1 MKNRISPLRIISHSA
16 GQRQGV
22 SNLNVILIRSASMV
36 PQVKTILYTT
46 ALGSHT
52 RPVFRFTVGL
62 AQQLG
67 ARIVLLHVVEPLSNS
82 VRFLI
87 DSYLQPDAAE
97 HLHQQSSQGLLEKI
111 HKRLEAFCQEELG
124 ATLEQTEVIAEIRV
138 ASGLAYEVILHEA
151 DQQKADLIIM
161 GVHTGQLRADLLGST
176 SRRVTLLSKRP
187 VLIVPV
193 TDSPDNEWAKP
204 LI

>member
-1 MKNRISPLRIISHSA
+1 
-16 GQRQGV
+16 
-22 SNLNVILIRSASMV
+22 MV

-62 AQQLG
+62 AKQLG

-87 DSYLQPDAAE
+87 DSYLKPDAAQD
-97 HLHQQSSQGLLEKI
+97 LHHQATEGLLEKI
-111 HKRLEAFCQEELG
+111 HQRLEAFCQEELG
-124 ATLEQTEVIAEIRV
+124 ATLEQTETISEIRV
-138 ASGLAYEVILHEA
+138 VSGLACEVILYEA
-151 DQQKADLIIM
+151 DQRNADMIVM
-161 GVHTGQLRADLLGST
+161 GTHTGHMHTDLLGST

-193 TDSPDNEWAKP
+193 ADSPDNEWAKP

>member
-1 MKNRISPLRIISHSA
+1 
-16 GQRQGV
+16 
-22 SNLNVILIRSASMV
+22 MV
-36 PQVKTILYTT
+36 PEVKTILYTT

-62 AQQLG
+62 AKQLG
-67 ARIVLLHVVEPLSNS
+67 AHIVLLHVVEPLSSS

-87 DSYLQPDAAE
+87 DSYLKPDAAKD
-97 HLHQQSSQGLLEKI
+97 LHHQATAGLLEKI
-111 HKRLEAFCQEELG
+111 HQRLEAFCQEELG
-124 ATLEQTEVIAEIRV
+124 STLEQTETISEIRV
-138 ASGLAYEVILHEA
+138 VSGLPCEAILYEA
-151 DQQKADLIIM
+151 DQRNADMIVM
-161 GVHTGQLRADLLGST
+161 GAHTGHVHTDLLGST

-193 TDSPDNEWAKP
+193 ADNPDNEWAKP

>member
-1 MKNRISPLRIISHSA
+1 
-16 GQRQGV
+16 
-22 SNLNVILIRSASMV
+22 MV
-36 PQVKTILYTT
+36 PEVKTILYTT

-62 AQQLG
+62 AKQLG

-87 DSYLQPDAAE
+87 DSYLKPDAAKD
-97 HLHQQSSQGLLEKI
+97 LHHQATEGLLEKI
-111 HKRLEAFCQEELG
+111 HQRLEAFCAEELG
-124 ATLEQTEVIAEIRV
+124 TTLEQTEVISEIRV
-138 ASGLAYEVILHEA
+138 VSGLACEVILYEA
-151 DQQKADLIIM
+151 DQREADLIVM
-161 GVHTGQLRADLLGST
+161 GAHTGHVHTDLLGST

-193 TDSPDNEWAKP
+193 ADSPDNEWAKP

>member
-1 MKNRISPLRIISHSA
+1 
-16 GQRQGV
+16 
-22 SNLNVILIRSASMV
+22 MV

-62 AQQLG
+62 AQQLQ
-67 ARIVLLHVVEPLSNS
+67 ARIILLHVVEPLSHS

-87 DSYLQPDAAE
+87 DSYLKPDAAKD
-97 HLHQQSSQGLLEKI
+97 LHQQAAKGLLDKL
-111 HKRLEAFCQEELG
+111 HKRLEAFCEEELG
-124 ATLEQTEVIAEIRV
+124 ATLEQTTVISEIRV
-138 ASGLAYEVILHEA
+138 VSGLPCEVILYEA
-151 DQQKADLIIM
+151 DQHSADLIVM
-161 GVHTGQLRADLLGST
+161 GAHSGVMHSDFLGST

-193 TDSPDNEWAKP
+193 ADIPDNEWAKP

>member
-1 MKNRISPLRIISHSA
+1 
-16 GQRQGV
+16 
-22 SNLNVILIRSASMV
+22 MV

-161 GVHTGQLRADLLGST
+161 GVHTGHLRTDLLGST

>member
-1 MKNRISPLRIISHSA
+1 
-16 GQRQGV
+16 
-22 SNLNVILIRSASMV
+22 MV

-62 AQQLG
+62 AQQLN
-67 ARIVLLHVVEPLSNS
+67 ARIILLHVVEPLSNS

-87 DSYLQPDAAE
+87 DSYLKPDAAE
-97 HLHQQSSQGLLEKI
+97 DLHHQATKGLLEKL
-111 HKRLEAFCQEELG
+111 HKRLEAFCEEELG

-138 ASGLAYEVILHEA
+138 VSGMACEVILHEA
-151 DQQKADLIIM
+151 DRNNADLIIM
-161 GVHTGQLRADLLGST
+161 GAHTGHVHTDLLGST
-176 SRRVTLLSKRP
+176 SRRVTLTSKRP
-187 VLIVPV
+187 VLVVPV
-193 TDSPDNEWAKP
+193 TDNPDNEWAKP

>member
-1 MKNRISPLRIISHSA
+1 MI
-16 GQRQGV
+16 
-22 SNLNVILIRSASMV
+22 

-62 AQQLG
+62 AKQLG
-67 ARIVLLHVVEPLSNS
+67 ARIILLHVVEPLSNS

-87 DSYLQPDAAE
+87 DSYLKPDAAKD
-97 HLHQQSSQGLLEKI
+97 LHHQASAGILEKI
-111 HKRLEAFCQEELG
+111 HQRMEAFCAEELG
-124 ATLEQTEVIAEIRV
+124 STLAQTEVIAEVRV
-138 ASGLAYEVILHEA
+138 ASGLACEVILFEA
-151 DQQKADLIIM
+151 DRHNADLIVM
-161 GVHTGQLRADLLGST
+161 GTHTGSGMRTDLLGST
-176 SRRVTLLSKRP
+176 TRRITLTSKRP

-193 TDSPDNEWAKP
+193 ADSDTNGWAKP

>member
-1 MKNRISPLRIISHSA
+1 
-16 GQRQGV
+16 
-22 SNLNVILIRSASMV
+22 MV

-62 AQQLG
+62 ALQLN

-82 VRFLI
+82 VKFLI

-97 HLHQQSSQGLLEKI
+97 HLHKQASQGLLEKT
-111 HKRLEAFCQEELG
+111 HKRLEAFCAEELG
-124 ATLEQTEVIAEIRV
+124 TTLEQTEVISEIRV
-138 ASGLAYEVILHEA
+138 ASGLPCEVILHEA
-151 DQQKADLIIM
+151 DRLNADLIVL
-161 GVHTGQLRADLLGST
+161 GAHTGHNKNHLLGST
-176 SRRVTLLSKRP
+176 SRRLTLLSKRP
-187 VLIVPV
+187 VMIVPV
-193 TDSPDNEWAKP
+193 ADSPENEWATP

>member
-1 MKNRISPLRIISHSA
+1 MI
-16 GQRQGV
+16 
-22 SNLNVILIRSASMV
+22 

-62 AQQLG
+62 AKQLG
-67 ARIVLLHVVEPLSNS
+67 ARIILLHVVEPLSNS

-87 DSYLQPDAAE
+87 DSYLKPDAAKD
-97 HLHQQSSQGLLEKI
+97 LHRQASEGMLEKI
-111 HKRLEAFCQEELG
+111 HQRMEAFCTEELG
-124 ATLEQTEVIAEIRV
+124 STLEQTEVIAEVRV
-138 ASGLAYEVILHEA
+138 ASGLACEVILSEA
-151 DQQKADLIIM
+151 DRHNVDLIVM
-161 GVHTGQLRADLLGST
+161 GTHTGSGMRADLLGSPT
-176 SRRVTLLSKRP
+176 RRITLLSKRP

-193 TDSPDNEWAKP
+193 ADGDSNGWAKP

>member
-1 MKNRISPLRIISHSA
+1 
-16 GQRQGV
+16 
-22 SNLNVILIRSASMV
+22 MV

-62 AQQLG
+62 AKQLG

-87 DSYLQPDAAE
+87 DSYLKPDAAKD
-97 HLHQQSSQGLLEKI
+97 LHHQATEGLLEKI
-111 HKRLEAFCQEELG
+111 HQRLEAFCKEELG
-124 ATLEQTEVIAEIRV
+124 TTLEQTETISEIRV
-138 ASGLAYEVILHEA
+138 VSGLACEVILYEA
-151 DQQKADLIIM
+151 DQRNADMIVM
-161 GVHTGQLRADLLGST
+161 GTHTGHMHTDLLGST

-193 TDSPDNEWAKP
+193 ADSPDNEWAKP

>member
-1 MKNRISPLRIISHSA
+1 
-16 GQRQGV
+16 
-22 SNLNVILIRSASMV
+22 MV

-62 AQQLG
+62 AKQLG

-87 DSYLQPDAAE
+87 DSYLKPDAAKD
-97 HLHQQSSQGLLEKI
+97 LHHQATEGLLEKI
-111 HKRLEAFCQEELG
+111 HQRLEAFCQEELG
-124 ATLEQTEVIAEIRV
+124 ATLEQTETISEIRV
-138 ASGLAYEVILHEA
+138 VSGLACEVILYEA
-151 DQQKADLIIM
+151 DQRNADMIVM
-161 GVHTGQLRADLLGST
+161 GTHTGHMHTDLLGST

-193 TDSPDNEWAKP
+193 ADSPDNEWAKP

>member
-1 MKNRISPLRIISHSA
+1 
-16 GQRQGV
+16 
-22 SNLNVILIRSASMV
+22 MV

-67 ARIVLLHVVEPLSNS
+67 ARIILLHVVEPLNNS

-87 DSYLQPDAAE
+87 DSYLKPDAAAE
-97 HLHQQSSQGLLEKI
+97 LHHQSSQGLLEKI
-111 HKRLEAFCQEELG
+111 HKRLEAFCAEELG
-124 ATLEQTEVIAEIRV
+124 TTLEQTEVISEIRV
-138 ASGLAYEVILHEA
+138 VSGLACEVILYEA
-151 DQQKADLIIM
+151 DQRNADLIVM
-161 GVHTGQLRADLLGST
+161 GTHTGHVHTDLLGST

-187 VLIVPV
+187 VLLVPV
-193 TDSPDNEWAKP
+193 TDKPDNEWAKP

>member
-1 MKNRISPLRIISHSA
+1 MI
-16 GQRQGV
+16 
-22 SNLNVILIRSASMV
+22 

-62 AQQLG
+62 AKQLG
-67 ARIVLLHVVEPLSNS
+67 ARIILLHVVEPLSNS

-87 DSYLQPDAAE
+87 DSYLKPDAAKD
-97 HLHQQSSQGLLEKI
+97 LHRQASEGMLEKI
-111 HKRLEAFCQEELG
+111 HQRMEAFCTEELG
-124 ATLEQTEVIAEIRV
+124 STLEQTEVIAEVRV
-138 ASGLAYEVILHEA
+138 ASGLACEVILSEA
-151 DQQKADLIIM
+151 DRHNVDLIVM
-161 GVHTGQLRADLLGST
+161 GTHTGSGMRADLLGST
-176 SRRVTLLSKRP
+176 TRRITLLSKRP

-193 TDSPDNEWAKP
+193 ADGDSNGWAKP